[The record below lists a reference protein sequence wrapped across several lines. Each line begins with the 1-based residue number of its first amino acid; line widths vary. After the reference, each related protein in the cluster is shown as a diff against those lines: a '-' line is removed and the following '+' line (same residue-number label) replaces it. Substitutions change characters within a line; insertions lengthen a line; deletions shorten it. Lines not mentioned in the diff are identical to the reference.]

1 MKLFKKIAIACLS
14 LFTTASMATACSAED
29 LGNILNI
36 EGFGNITVQ
45 APTSDSLEDST
56 VSNEESSS
64 EEEDNGE
71 SVAPQYI
78 YRIKVQNATGYGF
91 KNITVRLKDGN
102 EVIAEKT
109 TSASGYADFGR
120 SDILAL
126 GNFDIELDDLPN
138 GYKLSENTVKPQTI
152 PMEGFS
158 TNIQI
163 EPSQLGPL
171 SGKAPAGTRYALGD
185 VMYDFSIKTTDD
197 TTFTL
202 SEVLQ
207 EKDMVLI
214 NFWATWCEPCKSEF
228 PAMNAAYESMKD
240 DVAVIAVTTEPSDSK
255 SKVKDFKSKNAL
267 LFDMAGYSDAGETLA
282 GYFDTS
288 GIPVS
293 IMVDRYGVITYY
305 HMGSMTAA
313 IDFTSRFNRFVGD
326 DYQPTVL
333 SGALSEEEG
342 EGGENGDNKIKPTVD
357 FPSLTEIQSVLNN
370 GGDFTFAWD
379 TDEYAWPWIITQ
391 DSDGDTVVQAS
402 VKLDGNYATMK
413 ATFTAQAGD
422 TFLFDYDL
430 LTEENCDIFYILID
444 GVPAYQLSG
453 RKAGTASYVFRDFEA
468 GEHTLHFLYLKDGDK
483 SIEGEHVNI
492 SNFRLENNSENAE
505 GLVFQHAANAVN
517 VDKDG
522 NLIDETKNSYYQYYE
537 TVVLNSEDGY
547 YHVGTE
553 DGPIL
558 FANLML
564 SSRWSDTSVWL
575 LAYADFVVSEGYNFH
590 ADIEDYAWEA
600 NQPIPNYGI
609 TYGYT
614 PVTEGLRALLEHAA
628 RSTPIKEYGY
638 KYWTGDYHENE
649 WLEMCVYWQNYGAT
663 PALDDPM
670 KTITFHAAEEVY
682 SGVNGS
688 VKNTAVVQ
696 FAMTP
701 RGFKYKFTP
710 EVSGVYN
717 VYSTGDED
725 TTCFLVAQDQ
735 TTFLG
740 EYTDVIGKTKTV
752 YNEETGVS
760 SVVLDSNF
768 YFHYYFE
775 AGTTYYL
782 LLTTHIEDGYASYPF
797 FIDYVGDEYSYLEN
811 LAVGPYSFNEVSGK
825 TYLPDA
831 KSVAFDETVTLDMND
846 DGVADINGA
855 YRIVD
860 ENGNMGGIIYVDMV
874 RATAFFT
881 QNALFDTAK
890 ADRSKP
896 LEERNFYINGV
907 DYTDTIFKYGNWAR
921 NRLEDDDP
929 NTPALSGFIELDETL
944 FKALYAITCSE
955 RFGGLSNEA
964 WQMLCYYYR
973 TVKA

>member
-1 MKLFKKIAIACLS
+1 MKFFKKLAIACLS

-29 LGNILNI
+29 LGNIFNI
-36 EGFGNITVQ
+36 EGLGNIVIQ
-45 APTSDSLEDST
+45 APESDSLEDST
-56 VSNEESSS
+56 VSDEESSS
-64 EEEDNGE
+64 EEENKGE
-71 SVAPQYI
+71 SVTPQYI

-102 EVIAEKT
+102 EVVAEKT
-109 TSASGYADFGR
+109 TSALGYADFGR

-126 GNFDIELDDLPN
+126 GNYDIEIDDIPN
-138 GYKLSENTVKPQTI
+138 GYKASETKVKPQTI
-152 PMEGFS
+152 AVEGFS
-158 TNIQI
+158 ANIQI
-163 EPSQLGPL
+163 EPTDLGPL
-171 SGKAPAGTRYALGD
+171 SGKAPAGTRYSLGD

-202 SEVLQ
+202 SKVLE

-214 NFWATWCEPCKSEF
+214 NFWATWCGPCKSEF
-228 PAMNAAYESMKD
+228 PAMNAAYEQMKD
-240 DVAVIAVTTEPSDSK
+240 DVAVIAITTEPTDSLN
-255 SKVKDFKSKNAL
+255 KVKDFKSTNGIM
-267 LFDMAGYSDAGETLA
+267 FDMASYSAAGEEFA
-282 GYFDTS
+282 GCFDTS

-313 IDFTSRFNRFVGD
+313 VDFTSRFNRLVGD

-333 SGALSEEEG
+333 SGAQDGEEEEG
-342 EGGENGDNKIKPTVD
+342 GEEGDNKIKPTVD
-357 FPSLTEIQSVLNN
+357 FPQLSEIQSVLSNQ
-370 GGDFTFAWD
+370 GDFTFAWD
-379 TDEYAWPWIITQ
+379 TDEYAWPWIIAQ
-391 DSDGDTVVQAS
+391 DGDGDTVVQAS

-422 TFLFDYDL
+422 TFLFDYDI
-430 LTEENCDIFYILID
+430 LTEERCDIFYVLMD
-444 GVPAYQLSG
+444 GVPVYQLSG
-453 RKAGTASYVFRDFEA
+453 RKAGTGSYIFRDFES
-468 GEHTLHFLYLKDGDK
+468 GEHTLHLLYLKDGDT

-492 SNFRLENNSENAE
+492 SNFRLENSSENAE

-522 NLIDETKNSYYQYYE
+522 NLIDATKNSYYQYYE
-537 TVVLNSEDGY
+537 TVVLSNEDGY

-575 LAYADFVVSEGYNFH
+575 LAYSDFIVSEGYNFH
-590 ADIEDYAWEA
+590 ADIENYAWEA
-600 NQPIPNYGI
+600 NQPIPNFGI

-628 RSTPIKEYGY
+628 RSTPIKDYGY
-638 KYWTGDYHENE
+638 KFWSGDYHENE
-649 WLEMCVYWQNYGAT
+649 WLEMCVFWQNYGAT
-663 PALDDPM
+663 PALEDPM

-682 SGVNGS
+682 TGVNGS
-688 VKNTAVVQ
+688 VENTAVVQ

-717 VYSTGDED
+717 VYSTGNED
-725 TTCFLVAQDQ
+725 TTCFLVAEDQ

-740 EYTDVIGKTKTV
+740 EYTEVIGKTRTI
-752 YNEETGVS
+752 YNEETETT
-760 SVVLDSNF
+760 SVVVDTNF

-782 LLTTHIEDGYASYPF
+782 LLTTHQDSYAVYPF

-811 LAVGPYSFNEVSGK
+811 LAIGPYSFNEVSGALF
-825 TYLPDA
+825 LPDA
-831 KSVAFDETVTLDMND
+831 KTVVFDETVTRDMND
-846 DGVADINGA
+846 DGVTDINGA

-860 ENGNMGGIIYVDMV
+860 KDGNVGGIIYVDMV
-874 RATAFFT
+874 RATAFFS
-881 QNALFDTAK
+881 QNSLFETAK

-896 LEERNFYINGV
+896 LEERNFHINGV

-929 NTPALSGFIELDETL
+929 NTPSLSGFIELDETL
-944 FKALYAITCSE
+944 FKALCAITQSA
-955 RFGGLSNEA
+955 RFEGIGDS
-964 WQMLCYYYR
+964 WQMLCYYHR
-973 TVKA
+973 TITA